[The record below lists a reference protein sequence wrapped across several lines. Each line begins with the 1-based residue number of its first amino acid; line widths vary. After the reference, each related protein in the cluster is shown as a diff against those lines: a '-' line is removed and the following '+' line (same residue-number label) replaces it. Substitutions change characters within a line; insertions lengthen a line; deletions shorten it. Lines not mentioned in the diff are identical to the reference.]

1 MISRQESATPARTV
15 DAFGFSHV
23 GNVRPANEDHFLVA
37 ALTRSLEMQHTN
49 LQGVPA
55 LEGSHGTTAHLFVVA
70 DGVGGVAGGQLAS
83 SAAVRALTEYI
94 GLAASCFYSTGV
106 EAEQEYIEQLERA
119 VARADERVREYAP
132 KGRGPATTL
141 TMAILIGERAYIV
154 HVGDSRG
161 YLYRAGRLR
170 QFTQDQTM
178 SELMVDE
185 GVMTEEQARKAGL
198 DHVLAG
204 AIGSEYTPAIG
215 VLDLQLG
222 DVLLLCTDGLT
233 KHVAD
238 DAIAAILGQATAAK
252 TACNQLVDE
261 ALDRG
266 GTDNVTAIVARM
278 IPA

>member
-1 MISRQESATPARTV
+1 MTAHENPPQPFKTV
-15 DAFGFSHV
+15 DAFGFSHI

-37 ALTRSLEMQHTN
+37 ALSRSLELRHTN

-55 LEGSHGTTAHLFVVA
+55 LEGSHRAMAHLFVVA

-83 SAAVRALTEYI
+83 GEAVRALTEYV
-94 GLAASCFYSTGV
+94 GLAATCFYSTAV
-106 EAEQEYIEQLERA
+106 EAEQEFIEQLERA
-119 VARADERVREYAP
+119 VARADQRVKEYAP
-132 KGRGPATTL
+132 TGRGPATTL
-141 TMAILIGERAYIV
+141 TMAILVGERAYIV

-161 YLYRAGRLR
+161 YHYRAGRLR

-185 GVMTEEQARKAGL
+185 GVMTEEQAQKAGL
-198 DHVLAG
+198 DHVLSG
-204 AIGSEYTPAIG
+204 AIGSEYTPSIG

-222 DVLLLCTDGLT
+222 DILLLCTDGLT

-238 DAIAAILGQATAAK
+238 ENIAAILKQPKEAEA
-252 TACNQLVDE
+252 ACNELVDE

-278 IPA
+278 IPS

>member
-1 MISRQESATPARTV
+1 MV
-15 DAFGFSHV
+15 DAFGFSHI

-37 ALTRSLEMQHTN
+37 TLNRSLELRHTN

-55 LEGSHGTTAHLFVVA
+55 LEASHRAMAHLFVVA
-70 DGVGGVAGGQLAS
+70 DGVGGVAGGHLAS
-83 SAAVRALTEYI
+83 GEAVRALTEYI
-94 GLAASCFYSTGV
+94 GLAASCFSTAV
-106 EAEQEYIEQLERA
+106 EAEQEFIEQLERA
-119 VARADERVREYAP
+119 VARADQQVKEYAP

-161 YLYRAGRLR
+161 YHYRASRLR

-185 GVMTEEQARKAGL
+185 GVMTEEQAREAGL
-198 DHVLAG
+198 DHVLSG
-204 AIGSEYTPAIG
+204 AIGSDYTPSIG

-222 DVLLLCTDGLT
+222 DILLLCTDGLT

-238 DAIAAILGQATAAK
+238 ENIAAILKQSKKAEA
-252 TACNQLVDE
+252 ACNQLVDE

-278 IPA
+278 IPS